1 MFSDQEREKTVRRF
15 VWKRELTMK
24 KEKRRASGSRH
35 HFPARI
41 VSWLVYA
48 AMACSLAVSSTGRA
62 WISVPEIIEAKET
75 EADREDVFVPDSS
88 YKASNEAVREKGA
101 RDAVQK
107 DAKDS
112 CAFSIPFPS
121 ERIISQVLVYKN
133 EGDTEWT
140 EYSDGVVLNEKSQ
153 LAARVRYANLS
164 KAEIAQADEG
174 KYVYP
179 MPRILESTED
189 DIIGGELTHTD
200 TIGGEQHQTIIGA
213 VKSCPANPDHVHV
226 HMDRYANII
235 GEAISEGTFFVSA
248 RLDLDEYFKDSDP
261 HITVGDTDY
270 ILTIDPGSIENGAS
284 ADNFS
289 KDLDTSAYAEGMHRL
304 DDGRMQADFVTEF
317 TTGANPFPDAII
329 DDFMTSRKEV
339 CWFVPSSMRLIEGED
354 GDEISLVGNQLF
366 QIVLNPQNM
375 MPLEPSDGY
384 EIGTELVYENFQNQS
399 VRHPVPADG
408 FSVYLGLLKKNTR
421 YRLKYS
427 IIIDTSALIGGKD
440 VMTNNAR
447 LLCSQT
453 PKTERESADA
463 IVNSRISIKKTF
475 VSMSNDQQGNLL
487 LNFSVLAS
495 APADND
501 YRFENIVLNDM
512 LGFQKYQ
519 TDIFLKEHKD
529 KISVVP
535 ESVELYKAIG
545 RAPGLDDLVMPA
557 PEPIYGLDK
566 GNALCSFSVGEME
579 PGEQVK
585 LNYQVRLDKTIREV
599 MALEQTDA
607 LNFRNEAYIRNT
619 SDRVSGQYFVNSI
632 VNTKIE
638 GTEWMEKV
646 KLDEKIEAPVEVSMN
661 GKTVYARD
669 GTQLNIDSFVLLPLS
684 FGYRI
689 AINEENTGDVFH
701 SRFTDTLSLNDE
713 KQTDYGYTGFVQ
725 VDLYAGARMPNDQPA
740 DTVFIQLPEG
750 EDQFEFVPADYPAI
764 RQANE
769 ALAENVHL
777 SFELKYYVKPM
788 TEIPVA
794 SVLSNT
800 ITGADI
806 GIGNGVLPFEVTK
819 KVTSFTAS
827 DMHLEMDKVGL
838 CVRDP
843 DQLEEGYPYG
853 SLVWLIR
860 MDGRLIPSGTV
871 VHDDLGRQAANYGTS
886 FRDDA
891 VIGVYKS
898 TEDFSQAPF
907 SGFDRLQANDPTRR
921 DPQIYD
927 KVFSRLEDGRIDPSS
942 YSISLSGTNN
952 TVLDLEFEQH
962 QMLDEDEHLYIALRS
977 AINVAGNVKWHY
989 DRNKFSFTFNNTSA
1003 FRMGTQSFEGQ
1014 SDARIPIRNYCVVR
1028 KNWGETFTW
1037 NDDGARIMDTKQT
1050 DPAPNPIGNVDL
1062 RPYTNRDVMKP
1073 ILDEEI
1079 RRQNLEMKKNSAYV
1093 DWRISTNPYSTDARD
1108 QYPNKGTFVYVDELD
1123 ASQEYT
1129 GCFLTRDADDTVSY
1143 PLVSPV
1149 VENVQVTEVDGHQKV
1164 RIEVSGIQLR
1174 EKVTLHIITRCTT
1187 DWNTLIG
1194 QPEDNKQ
1201 NLLNTVKV
1209 YNCDAQI
1216 SYSQDTLPMEIKGAL
1231 YKGKVQM
1238 SDAEKKKHGP
1248 QKMKFEIILN
1258 ENAIDLIPNV
1268 ETITLIDTYDRN
1280 AMRISPED
1288 IRVADGNGSPVE
1300 GYKISYSD
1308 EGNMRTIQISNLPDE
1323 MKIHVTY
1330 FATINAL
1337 PGQTVSVTNRASWI
1351 GIGHDAPV
1359 REVTES
1365 FTYAASGDSVS
1376 TTSETL
1382 VLSKI
1387 DQDDAMLKLSGAEF
1401 RVEEIRIDDHALIT
1415 DLGVFTTGEDGM
1427 FRIDENLKFNALY
1440 RITEIKAP
1448 EGYIFEPNVQYA
1460 YFDKRDEDGY
1470 IPPENLP
1477 AENMW
1482 RAQHGQKIEMH
1493 VFNRKPRCSLSIEKS
1508 FGTGNPAVPGT
1519 YMFGVY
1525 KEPYQEGMEFVKTGS
1540 ITIEEGDTEE
1550 TAVLAITDLIREGKY
1565 YVYELNEQ
1573 TLLPIMDGETYKT
1586 QTHTFEVRYPDGNEI
1601 DPASDSDQTEFSVAI
1616 VNAPGFVPPET
1627 GGRGTD
1633 VFITA
1638 GLICLICGGVLA
1650 VTETRRRH

>member
-1 MFSDQEREKTVRRF
+1 
-15 VWKRELTMK
+15 MK
-24 KEKRRASGSRH
+24 KEKCRSSGGSRH
-35 HFPARI
+35 FFNRI
-41 VSWLVYA
+41 VLLLVYA
-48 AMACSLAVSSTGRA
+48 AMACSLAVSGTGMS
-62 WISVPEIIEAKET
+62 WPGVPEIIEAKEK
-75 EADREDVFVPDSS
+75 EASRDSVFASDSSQKSDEDGTMKKEAPDSLLQ
-88 YKASNEAVREKGA
+88 E
-101 RDAVQK
+101 
-107 DAKDS
+107 AKDS
-112 CAFSIPFPS
+112 CGFSIPFPS
-121 ERIISQVLVYKN
+121 ERITSQVLVYKN

-140 EYSDGVVLNEKSQ
+140 EYTSDVVLNEKSQ

-164 KAEIAQADEG
+164 KAEIAQANEG

-213 VKSCPANPDHVHV
+213 LKSCPANPGHVHV

-235 GEAISEGTFFVSA
+235 GETISEGTFFVSA

-289 KDLDTSAYAEGMHRL
+289 KDLDTSLHAEGMHRL
-304 DDGRMQADFVTEF
+304 DDGRVQADFVTDF

-354 GDEISLVGNQLF
+354 GDEIPLAGNDRF

-375 MPLEPSDGY
+375 MPPEPSDGY
-384 EIGTELVYENFQNQS
+384 AMGTELVYENFQNQS

-427 IIIDTSALIGGKD
+427 IMIDTEMLIGGKD
-440 VMTNNAR
+440 VMTNNAQ

-453 PKTERESADA
+453 PKTERASADA
-463 IVNSRISIKKTF
+463 ILNSRISIKKTF
-475 VSMSNDQQGNLL
+475 VSMSNDQHGNLL

-495 APADND
+495 ALADND
-501 YRFENIVLNDM
+501 YRFDNIVLNDM

-529 KISVVP
+529 KISVLP

-545 RAPGLDDLVMPA
+545 HAPGPDDLVLPA
-557 PEPIYGLDK
+557 PEPIAGLDK
-566 GNALCSFSVGEME
+566 GNALCSFSVGAME

-599 MALEQTDA
+599 MALEQTDT

-661 GKTVYARD
+661 GKAVYARD
-669 GTQLNIDSFVLLPLS
+669 GTLLNIDSFVLPPLS

-701 SRFTDTLSLNDE
+701 ARFTDTLSLNDE

-725 VDLYAGARMPNDQPA
+725 VDLYAGARMQNDQPA

-750 EDQFEFVPADYPAI
+750 EDQFEFIPADYPAI

-788 TEIPVA
+788 TAVPVA

-800 ITGADI
+800 ITGANI

-843 DQLEEGYPYG
+843 DLPRDGYPYG

-860 MDGRLIPSGTV
+860 MDGSLIPSGTV

-886 FRDDA
+886 FKDDA

-907 SGFDRLQANDPTRR
+907 AGFDRLQANDPTRR

-927 KVFSRLEDGRIDPSS
+927 KVFSRLETGKIDPSN
-942 YSISLSGTNN
+942 YSILLSGTNN
-952 TVLDLEFEQH
+952 TVLDLEFEEH
-962 QMLDEDEHLYIALRS
+962 QILGEDEHLYIALRS

-1003 FRMGTQSFEGQ
+1003 FRMGTQSLEGQ

-1037 NDDGARIMDTKQT
+1037 NDDGVRIMDSKQE
-1050 DPAPNPIGNVDL
+1050 DPAPNPIGTVDL
-1062 RPYTNRDVMKP
+1062 RPYTNREVMKP

-1079 RRQNLEMKKNSAYV
+1079 RRQNLEMKKNYAYV
-1093 DWRISTNPYSTDARD
+1093 DWRISTNPYSTDSRD
-1108 QYPNKGTFVYVDELD
+1108 QYPNQGTFVYVDELD

-1129 GCFLTRDADDTVSY
+1129 GCFLTQDADDTVSY
-1143 PLVSPV
+1143 PLASPII
-1149 VENVQVTEVDGHQKV
+1149 ENVKVTEVDGHQKV

-1187 DWNTLIG
+1187 DWNTLIE
-1194 QPEDNKQ
+1194 QLEENKQ

-1209 YNCDAQI
+1209 YNGDAQI

-1231 YKGKVQM
+1231 YKGKAEM

-1258 ENAIDLIPNV
+1258 QNGIDLIPNV
-1268 ETITLIDTYDRN
+1268 ETITLIDTYDKN
-1280 AMRISPED
+1280 VMRISPDD
-1288 IRVADGNGSPVE
+1288 IRVVDGNGSPLE

-1308 EGNMRTIQISNLPDE
+1308 EENMRTLQISGLPDE
-1323 MKIHVTY
+1323 KKIHVTY

-1359 REVTES
+1359 REVVES
-1365 FTYAASGDSVS
+1365 FTYAASGDSIS
-1376 TTSETL
+1376 TTSENL

-1387 DQDDAMLKLSGAEF
+1387 DQDDAMLKLPGAEF
-1401 RVEEIRIDDHALIT
+1401 QVEEIRIDDHEVIT
-1415 DLGVFTTGEDGM
+1415 DLGVFTTGADGM
-1427 FRIDENLKFNALY
+1427 FRIDQNLKFNTLY

-1448 EGYIFEPNVQYA
+1448 QGYVFEPSVQYA
-1460 YFDKRDEDGY
+1460 YFDKRDEEGY
-1470 IPPENLP
+1470 IPPQNLP
-1477 AENMW
+1477 SENIW

-1508 FGTGNPAVPGT
+1508 FGTGNPVVPGI

-1525 KEPYQEGMEFVKTGS
+1525 KAPYQEGMEFVKTGS
-1540 ITIEEGDTEE
+1540 ITVEEDETEE
-1550 TAVLAITDLIREGKY
+1550 TAVLAITDLVREGKY
-1565 YVYELNEQ
+1565 YVYELNTQ
-1573 TLLPIMDGETYKT
+1573 TLLPIMDRETYKT
-1586 QTHTFEVRYPDGNEI
+1586 QTHTFEVRYPEGNEVDTAA
-1601 DPASDSDQTEFSVAI
+1601 DPDQSEFSIPI

-1627 GGRGTD
+1627 GGRGTGGF
-1633 VFITA
+1633 VAT

-1650 VTETRRRH
+1650 VTEARRRHRL